1 MPVQRSNGR
10 DDQAG
15 LAGSPLARLTEDP
28 FSDTARRR
36 PPCGTAPRAQ
46 LERNRSGRPSTDLR
60 EQVVDPHNVFTRDLD
75 LPRGHERERVFVRG
89 HSYELRGAAGRG
101 TAGNTKSTVS
111 RCRRSERDRPGALGA
126 SRRQKACGN

>member
-28 FSDTARRR
+28 FSDIARRR

-89 HSYELRGAAGRG
+89 HSYELRGSESHALGPPRRRHRPSR
-101 TAGNTKSTVS
+101 STY
-111 RCRRSERDRPGALGA
+111 RTRDHRRSEHL
-126 SRRQKACGN
+126 